1 MKTFLFPAAAK
12 HWAWLVLLPALA
24 LGLANMYR
32 DYDLAFLS
40 FKSTQLARLYDDGIF
55 SGNMNFTDEVAAIG
69 MIVGLMLMGFSA
81 EKVEDEFTSTLRLKA
96 LSWAV
101 WCHFIVLSLAIMLVH
116 SAAFYHAL
124 VYNMFTVLILF
135 RLRFSYLIW
144 KNNREAEA

>member
-12 HWAWLVLLPALA
+12 HWAWLVLLPAFC
-24 LGLANMYR
+24 LGFASMYA
-32 DYDLAFLS
+32 DFDLDFLN
-40 FKSTQLARLYDDGIF
+40 FGGTALARWYDDGIF
-55 SGNMNFTDEVAAIG
+55 SGNMNFTDELAAIG
-69 MIVGLMLMGFSA
+69 VIAGLMVMCFSA
-81 EKVEDEFTSTLRLKA
+81 EKVEDEFTSALRLKA

-101 WCHFIVLSLAIMLVH
+101 WCHFIVLSLAILLVH
-116 SAAFYHAL
+116 SVAFYHAL

>member
-24 LGLANMYR
+24 LGIANLYGG
-32 DYDLAFLS
+32 YDLGFLS
-40 FKSTQLARLYDDGIF
+40 FRGTALASVYDDGIF

-69 MIVGLMLMGFSA
+69 IIVGLMLMCFSA
-81 EKVEDEFTSTLRLKA
+81 ERVEDEFTMALRLNA

-101 WCHFIVLSLAIMLVH
+101 WCHFVVLCSVILLVH
-116 SAAFYHAL
+116 SAEFYLAL
-124 VYNMFTVLILF
+124 VYNMFTMLVLF